1 MANTMARRSLLAAL
15 SSAAALTA
23 AACGAGGTGGVGDG
37 RPKVVQT
44 GLLSLWGSY
53 GARERDVLL
62 RFLQEFAQQRP
73 GTTVEMQIYTNQ
85 DFMTKLIAA
94 LAGGTGP
101 DFTRFKEY
109 QALDMAALG
118 HAVELDSLVGKDKK
132 INLNDFTPQSVE
144 GSKYKNKLAGI
155 PHHSQFVMMAWNK
168 TLFQQDGLNPEKGPE
183 TWDELREFSR
193 RLRKPADDVWRFRL
207 YEVQGQA
214 REQQF
219 NWFIEWVW

>member
-1 MANTMARRSLLAAL
+1 MALIQTRRSTLATLAAG
-15 SSAAALTA
+15 AAPLI
-23 AACGAGGTGGVGDG
+23 AACGADGVGESG
-37 RPKVVQT
+37 GPSTQKVQT

-53 GARERDVLL
+53 GSTERTVLL
-62 RFLQEFAQQRP
+62 KYLEEFAQQYP
-73 GTTVEMQIYTNQ
+73 GTTVELQIYTNQ

-118 HAVELDSLVGKDKK
+118 NAVELDGRVAKDKR

-168 TLFQQDGLNPEKGPE
+168 TLFQQAGLN
-183 TWDELREFSR
+183 
-193 RLRKPADDVWRFRL
+193 
-207 YEVQGQA
+207 
-214 REQQF
+214 
-219 NWFIEWVW
+219 